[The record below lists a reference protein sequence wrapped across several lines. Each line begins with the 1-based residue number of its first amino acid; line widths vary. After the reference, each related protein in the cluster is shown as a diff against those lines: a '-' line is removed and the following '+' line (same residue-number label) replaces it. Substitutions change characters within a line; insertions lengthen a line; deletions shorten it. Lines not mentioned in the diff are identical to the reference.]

1 MINDTNQIN
10 KQPLSSTKIRFQ
22 DCDPY
27 GHLNNSEYLTYMMN
41 AREDHIYKYYDF
53 DLFKFALD
61 ENKAWVISKNEIVY
75 KYPTFVMEK
84 VNLRSQLLEY
94 TNKSF
99 KIEICMFDE
108 KMEKVKAL
116 LWTNFIFF
124 DLKLNKVIR
133 HSEDLMNLFESA
145 VLPIESSS
153 IEERLRTI
161 KS

>member
-1 MINDTNQIN
+1 MKNELNNLN

-27 GHLNNSEYLTYMMN
+27 GHLNNSQYLNYMMN
-41 AREDHIYKYYDF
+41 AREDHILKFYNF
-53 DLFKFALD
+53 DLFKFAR
-61 ENKAWVISKNEIVY
+61 EEQKAWVVSKSEIIY
-75 KYPTFVMEK
+75 KYPALVMEK

-116 LWTNFIFF
+116 LWSHFIFF
-124 DLKLNKVIR
+124 DLKVNRVIR
-133 HSEDLMNLFESA
+133 HTDDLMNLFESA
-145 VLPIESSS
+145 VLPVESLT
-153 IEERLRTI
+153 IEERL
-161 KS
+161 KSI